1 MTVLALHPGLA
12 RDLFNAALF
21 TWVAAEAVL
30 RLRSI
35 GGKTA
40 GGRGHRPE
48 PERGLQCVRRLR
60 PAIGEPERCSVGQS
74 AAGDQH
80 GAAQVSV
87 RRQGVEVGGYFLLL
101 RE

>member
-12 RDLFNAALF
+12 RDLFNDALF

-40 GGRGHRPE
+40 GGRGHGPE
-48 PERGLQCVRRLR
+48 PERGLQCVRYMC
-60 PAIGEPERCSVGQS
+60 PAIGEPERCSVGYG

-80 GAAQVSV
+80 GAAQLAV
-87 RRQGVEVGGYFLLL
+87 R
-101 RE
+101 